1 MEDNSAVISVT
12 SSAGARVKQC
22 KHFLMLVHYVREQV
36 IAGLIE
42 IRKVDTK
49 YNIADVL
56 TKIVTG
62 LEFTTKAD
70 LLLGRNAM

>member
-1 MEDNSAVISVT
+1 
-12 SSAGARVKQC
+12 
-22 KHFLMLVHYVREQV
+22 MLVHYVREQV